1 MPKRFVRASDESRAS
16 ASTASTSFGQY
27 FDSTIVGE
35 RSRRHDHAV
44 RGERDWNDE

>member
-16 ASTASTSFGQY
+16 AASTSFGQY
-27 FDSTIVGE
+27 LDSTIVGE

-44 RGERDWNDE
+44 HGERDWNDE